1 MTAGVAERAARARRW
16 ERATDWPLIAA
27 GLIFLAAYALPILR
41 PQLPPGVLE
50 ACRLLTLIT
59 WGMFILDFVVR
70 VVLADQRLRYVV
82 RHWYDALV
90 VLLPLLRPLQ
100 LLRLIPLLMVIN
112 RRAQGRLRGRVVV
125 YVVGGAVLLAF
136 CAALAVLDAERSN
149 PNANI
154 KSFSD
159 ATWWAV
165 TTMTTV
171 GYGDRYPVTGVGR
184 LVAFGLMVGGI
195 ALLGTVTA
203 TLASW
208 LVELVEAEKEQV
220 EDLHA
225 IVRRLEA
232 KVDQLSDE
240 SEKDP
245 HAGRS
250 EPTGP

>member
-1 MTAGVAERAARARRW
+1 MTAGAAERAARAQRW

-27 GLIFLAAYALPILR
+27 GLIFLAAYAVPILR
-41 PQLPPGVLE
+41 PDLPRGLIEV
-50 ACRLLTLIT
+50 CGWLTLIT
-59 WGMFILDFVVR
+59 WGIFIVDFVVR
-70 VVLADQRLRYVV
+70 VLLADRRLRYVV

-90 VLLPLLRPLQ
+90 VILPLLRPLQ

-112 RRAQGRLRGRVVV
+112 RRAQSRLRGRVVV
-125 YVVGGAVLLAF
+125 YVVGGASLLAF

-154 KSFSD
+154 KDFGD

-165 TTMTTV
+165 STMTTV

-208 LVELVEAEKEQV
+208 LVELVGAEREQAD
-220 EDLHA
+220 DLHA
-225 IVRRLEA
+225 LVRRLEA
-232 KVDQLSDE
+232 KVDQLAAERDR
-240 SEKDP
+240 DP
-245 HAGRS
+245 DA
-250 EPTGP
+250 PTSP

>member
-1 MTAGVAERAARARRW
+1 MTAAAAERAARVRRW
-16 ERATDWPLIAA
+16 ERATDWPLVVS
-27 GLIFLAAYALPILR
+27 GVIFLVAYAVPILW
-41 PQLPPGVLE
+41 PNLPRGLLDL
-50 ACRLLTLIT
+50 CRWLTVIT
-59 WGMFILDFVVR
+59 WAVFIVDFAVR
-70 VVLADQRLRYVV
+70 IVLADQRLRYVL

-100 LLRLIPLLMVIN
+100 LLRLIPLLIAIN
-112 RRAQGRLRGRVVV
+112 RRAQSRLRGRVVI
-125 YVVGGAVLLAF
+125 YVAGGAALLAF

-154 KSFSD
+154 KNFGD
-159 ATWWAV
+159 AIWWAV

-171 GYGDRYPVTGVGR
+171 GYGDRYPVTGLGR
-184 LVAFGLMVGGI
+184 LVAFSLMVGGI

-208 LVELVEAEKEQV
+208 LVELVGTEREEV

-232 KVDQLSDE
+232 KVDQLSGEREQNPDV
-240 SEKDP
+240 D
-245 HAGRS
+245 R
-250 EPTGP
+250 TGSTSP